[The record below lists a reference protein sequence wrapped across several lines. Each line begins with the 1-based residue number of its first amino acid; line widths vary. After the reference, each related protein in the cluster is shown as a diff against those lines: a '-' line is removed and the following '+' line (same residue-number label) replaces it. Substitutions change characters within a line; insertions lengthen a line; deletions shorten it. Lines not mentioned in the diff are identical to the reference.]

1 MYGRL
6 AVICMDALKSKQW
19 RLPASM
25 SLDRIAGSL
34 AALGSSGPTR
44 KRLESSPSAPECTEI
59 VKFHTRTASG
69 QLLWWHR
76 Q

>member
-1 MYGRL
+1 MS
-6 AVICMDALKSKQW
+6 CMDALKSKQW

-34 AALGSSGPTR
+34 AALGSSGPTK

-59 VKFHTRTASG
+59 VKFRTRMASS
-69 QLLWWHR
+69 QLPGRHW